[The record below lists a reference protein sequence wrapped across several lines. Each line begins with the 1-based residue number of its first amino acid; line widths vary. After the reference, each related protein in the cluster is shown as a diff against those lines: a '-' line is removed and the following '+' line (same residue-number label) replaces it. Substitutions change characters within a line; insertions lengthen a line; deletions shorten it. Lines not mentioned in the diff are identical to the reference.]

1 MTLPHQTNC
10 ISEERRY
17 TCSMSAVLEFN
28 GVRITVPLEDLG
40 AAVLELRRVGMISE
54 EIFDRSIEPSVL
66 KDSVA
71 PKNTVQAALDLR
83 GQDSPEVRFAGRVP
97 RKASDIKAARN
108 FLVMV
113 SRDDLFKGRA
123 ETPAA
128 LEVFEVKHS
137 KGLGSKLAAVNRLLD
152 SAGFATPDVYTTERD
167 AHGSYWRAGTRID
180 EAITALAEM
189 ALQTELSE
197 RPDHELGGQATVFM
211 EQQNKEEQ
219 VQPQHNEKS
228 P

>member
-1 MTLPHQTNC
+1 
-10 ISEERRY
+10 
-17 TCSMSAVLEFN
+17 MSAVLEFS
-28 GVRITVPLEDLG
+28 GVRITVPLGELG

-54 EIFDRSIEPSVL
+54 EIFDRAIGSSGM
-66 KDSVA
+66 KDAVA
-71 PKNTVQAALDLR
+71 PQNTVQATLDLR
-83 GQDSPEVRFAGRVP
+83 WQDLPDVRFAGRVP

-108 FLVMV
+108 FLLMV
-113 SRDDLFKGRA
+113 SRDDSSKGRA

-167 AHGSYWRAGTRID
+167 AHGSFWRAGSRIN
-180 EAITALAEM
+180 EAITALAAM
-189 ALQTELSE
+189 ALQTEQSE
-197 RPDHELGGQATVFM
+197 RTDHEAGGHATVSM